1 MLIYFTRNAMG
12 TFLSLRLLYRH
23 SIIIV
28 SGNYNQSHSSHS
40 FNYMYYMHI
49 TKLKITNIREEI
61 IVPPFQKTL
70 EQEAEHSV
78 PNFPVV

>member
-1 MLIYFTRNAMG
+1 
-12 TFLSLRLLYRH
+12 
-23 SIIIV
+23 
-28 SGNYNQSHSSHS
+28 
-40 FNYMYYMHI
+40 MYYMHI
-49 TKLKITNIREEI
+49 TKLIITNIREEI